1 MMQILANVV
10 FKPTAL
16 PHEASVANV
25 DVAAVPL
32 TFKAMVN
39 DIGTAVHGGVDGL
52 RAAFE
57 RKDPP
62 PKIPKNPPKN
72 HAGWLDHVG
81 LPSTCISRLFLAQ
94 PSLTARPA
102 SVELAPSALRSSP
115 LPLRP
120 TRCIRCCPCCFRID
134 GQRANAR
141 ASVFSGLEHPEVAGA
156 KDRGPQRRDRR

>member
-62 PKIPKNPPKN
+62 PKSPKILQKTML
-72 HAGWLDHVG
+72 AGWTTLVY
-81 LPSTCISRLFLAQ
+81 LA
-94 PSLTARPA
+94 PA
-102 SVELAPSALRSSP
+102 SLVCFWHSP
-115 LPLRP
+115 
-120 TRCIRCCPCCFRID
+120 
-134 GQRANAR
+134 
-141 ASVFSGLEHPEVAGA
+141 V
-156 KDRGPQRRDRR
+156 